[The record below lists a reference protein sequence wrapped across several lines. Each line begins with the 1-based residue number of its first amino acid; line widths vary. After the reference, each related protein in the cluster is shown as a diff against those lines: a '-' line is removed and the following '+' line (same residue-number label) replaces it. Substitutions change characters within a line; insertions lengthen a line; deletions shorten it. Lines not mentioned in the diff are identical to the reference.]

1 MSAKKVTYKDIAKVL
16 GVSSTTVHRALTGKS
31 GVGDNMTAKIK
42 KLAKEMGYHKSHMAA
57 ALKKSSFNLAVVFPE
72 PTMDNRYYY
81 LSLWNGVRKYFN
93 EIPAL
98 CVNIMEFPYPLLPDS
113 NGTVLKDLYEKHK
126 NSLDGLITIA
136 VDNSQSSYFLEK
148 LSDGGI
154 PIVVI
159 GADLYKN
166 LALCSVMAYDEM
178 VGSLAAELITAF
190 CPSDFSSRILVTGN
204 PVGRFSMLDQY
215 YNAAGFQRYLS
226 QNVPCCS
233 LLTAY
238 SADSNAAGMQIRNYL
253 KQYHDIHAIYSTSA
267 RNTVLMSEIVQD
279 MGLAGK
285 IKLIG
290 NDCFPESMDYLKK
303 KVLTAIIDKKI
314 EKQGF
319 EAARILLEY
328 AAREQYPKSPVIR
341 IRPSVVMNSHF
352 KEYSEL
358 PTNN

>member
-1 MSAKKVTYKDIAKVL
+1 MEEYDMSAKKATYKDIAQVL

-31 GVGDNMTAKIK
+31 GVGDKMTAEIK
-42 KLAKEMGYHKSHMAA
+42 KLAEEMGYRPSHMAA
-57 ALKKSSFNLAVVFPE
+57 SLKKSSFNLAVVFPE

-81 LSLWNGVRKYFN
+81 LSLWTGVRKYFQ
-93 EIPAL
+93 EVSAF
-98 CVNIMEFPYPLLPDS
+98 CVNTMEFPYPLLPDS
-113 NGTVLKDLYEKHK
+113 NGTALKDLYEKHK

-148 LSDGGI
+148 FSDAGI
-154 PIVVI
+154 PIVTI
-159 GADLYKN
+159 GAELYKN

-178 VGSLAAELITAF
+178 VGNLAAELITAF
-190 CPSDFSSRILVTGN
+190 YPSDFSCRILVTGN
-204 PVGRFSMLDQY
+204 PVGSFSMLDQY
-215 YNAAGFQRYLS
+215 YNAAGFQRYIS
-226 QNVPCCS
+226 RNVPGCS

-238 SADSNAAGMQIRNYL
+238 SADSNAAGRQIRNYL
-253 KQYHDIHAIYSTSA
+253 KEYEDIHAIYSTSA

-314 EKQGF
+314 EEQSY
-319 EAARILLEY
+319 EAAKILFEY
-328 AAREQYPKSPVIR
+328 ASREIYPKSPVIR
-341 IRPSVVMNSHF
+341 IRPNVVMNSLCE
-352 KEYSEL
+352 EY
-358 PTNN
+358 PG